1 MSQILTSRDWNANG
15 DSGSRVVSRALSP
28 GEVDGG
34 SGAET
39 INSLESGREF
49 ESGDFLPKLDA
60 ELSLHVVRVVLHPTL
75 DIVQDIHTSATT
87 KVNRSYVVSAKEAEE
102 VVPLVTCALAV
113 RRQTLQ
119 KFARIIAQAQSKW
132 RIQEQTEEN
141 VRLLDNAKAVCF
153 LIQRLAAGQI
163 ALEPSKHSQI
173 IH

>member
-28 GEVDGG
+28 GEVDGR

-39 INSLESGREF
+39 INSLESGCREF
-49 ESGDFLPKLDA
+49 ESCEFLPKLDA

-163 ALEPSKHSQI
+163 ALEPSK
-173 IH
+173 